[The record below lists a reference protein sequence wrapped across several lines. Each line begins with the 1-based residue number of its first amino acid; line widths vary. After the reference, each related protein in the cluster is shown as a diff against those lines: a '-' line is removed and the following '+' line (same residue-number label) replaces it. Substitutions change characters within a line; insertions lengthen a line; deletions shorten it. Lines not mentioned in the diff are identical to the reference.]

1 MNYMSPEALSPPECD
16 NEFKLSRKSDIW
28 SLGCILYQMVRSA
41 MFEFG
46 LELRRSHGV
55 GVCAQ
60 QVYGKTPFHHI
71 RNMMAKIRAI
81 TDPKHQITFADIP
94 DKVRCRTFEECTH
107 EPS

>member
-1 MNYMSPEALSPPECD
+1 MSSSSLASRISGRSDVSFTRWSEA
-16 NEFKLSRKSDIW
+16 
-28 SLGCILYQMVRSA
+28 A

-81 TDPKHQITFADIP
+81 TDPTHQITFADIP
-94 DKVRCRTFEECTH
+94 DKVRCH
-107 EPS
+107 V

>member
-46 LELRRSHGV
+46 LELGKISWRGRVHNRFTAKLHSTT
-55 GVCAQ
+55 
-60 QVYGKTPFHHI
+60 YGT
-71 RNMMAKIRAI
+71 
-81 TDPKHQITFADIP
+81 
-94 DKVRCRTFEECTH
+94 
-107 EPS
+107 

>member
-81 TDPKHQITFADIP
+81 TDPTHQITFADIP
-94 DKVRCRTFEECTH
+94 DKVRCH
-107 EPS
+107 V